1 LKADPIALWRRPA
14 LWVWLLFVL
23 AATGVAIRANYVA
36 DLSAFLPSTPSAEQ
50 RVLLEQLRSG
60 EASRVLLI
68 GIRGRSSEARAARS
82 RALAT
87 TLRASPLFEAV
98 HNGDETE
105 NTAGGTF
112 LFDHRY
118 LLSPAVDAEHFRP
131 GGLRDAI
138 DDTVGLLGTPA
149 GALIK
154 GILWRDPTG
163 ETVRVA
169 EALLPAQAPRSENG
183 VWVSRSEPRALLV
196 ATTRADGYDLD
207 RQAQAIAA
215 VEQGFA
221 ATGGQ
226 APEAGGPL
234 SLEVS
239 GLGVFSVQAR
249 ARIRNEV
256 ERLATAGSVAI
267 IVLLFVVF
275 GQPRSLVIAA
285 APVATGVIAGIAAV
299 SLRFGSVHGVTLG
312 FGTTLIGESV
322 DYAIYYLIQ
331 ARPRAGAAAVP
342 GTGNLRWIRDNW
354 PTVRLGLLT
363 SLAGFSALLLSGF
376 SGLSQLGVYS
386 VAGLIAAAA
395 TTRYVLPLL
404 APDGAPGLGLRRPLG
419 RATAAV
425 AGRLRAVR
433 WPLLALTAAAAI
445 LILVR
450 PNAWSANLSSLSP
463 VPASAI
469 ALDASLRADLGA
481 AETGTLVAVQA
492 ADEPGVLARAEAA
505 ATRLDG
511 LIGHGLA
518 SYTSPAMLLPSPA
531 TQRARQAALPDEA
544 ALREA
549 LAQATAGGPLP
560 AAKLE
565 PFVRDVQ
572 AARTAPLVTAA
583 DYAGTPFSSVLQA
596 QLLPPGR
603 GGGPWTALISLQMTS
618 DTSVADNSMGRD
630 DLRAALAGLAETRV
644 VAVEV
649 ELNAIY
655 ARYLRQAQWQAGAGA
670 LIVVILLAFY
680 LRSGQRLLLVL
691 LPLAAAEILVL
702 AALAF
707 FGVHL
712 GVLHLVGLLLVVAV
726 GSNYALFFDHLRE
739 VGDRDEETLAS
750 LAIANLTTVI
760 SFGLLATSTVPALAA
775 VGQVVAPGAALA
787 LVLSAALIGPRGTP
801 VPAVQA

>member
-14 LWVWLLFVL
+14 LWGWLLFVL

-68 GIRGRSSEARAARS
+68 GIRGGSSEARAARS

-118 LLSPAVDAEHFRP
+118 LLSPAVDPEHFRRD
-131 GGLRDAI
+131 GLRDAI

-221 ATGGQ
+221 AKAAET
-226 APEAGGPL
+226 GGPL

-249 ARIRNEV
+249 ARIRSEV

-342 GTGNLRWIRDNW
+342 GSGNLRWIRDNW

-376 SGLSQLGVYS
+376 SGLSQLGLYS

-425 AGRLRAVR
+425 AGRLRAAR

-450 PNAWSANLSSLSP
+450 PNAWTANLSSLSP

-572 AARTAPLVTAA
+572 AARAAPLVTAA

-603 GGGPWTALISLQMTS
+603 GGGPWTALISLQMN
-618 DTSVADNSMGRD
+618 DSMDRN

-655 ARYLRQAQWQAGAGA
+655 ARYLRQAQWQSGAGA
-670 LIVVILLAFY
+670 AIVVILLAFY